1 MKFLPIL
8 FLLSIAIFGCDTAT
22 NKPTSTDN
30 SSINQ
35 RDKADSAKTPMDQY
49 ENQKDVDIT
58 AKIRRQ
64 VVGYK
69 NVNQCAKRQD
79 YDSKRESDPP
89 RPRRVCGRTKPN
101 RKNRSQRRGREE
113 RRQQTRH
120 HNTQINYTIRN
131 SRLLSWHMQFFVRLK
146 PRSMQPTL

>member
-1 MKFLPIL
+1 MKYLPIL

-64 VVGYK
+64 VVDTKMSTNAQNVKIMTQNGKVTLRGPVESANERNQIVKIAHNVAGEK
-69 NVNQCAKRQD
+69 NVDNKLD
-79 YDSKRESDPP
+79 I
-89 RPRRVCGRTKPN
+89 TT
-101 RKNRSQRRGREE
+101 RK
-113 RRQQTRH
+113 
-120 HNTQINYTIRN
+120 
-131 SRLLSWHMQFFVRLK
+131 
-146 PRSMQPTL
+146 

>member
-64 VVGYK
+64 VVDTKMSTNAQNVKIMTQNGKVTLRGPVESADERNQIVKIAHNVAGEK
-69 NVNQCAKRQD
+69 NVDNKLD
-79 YDSKRESDPP
+79 I
-89 RPRRVCGRTKPN
+89 TT
-101 RKNRSQRRGREE
+101 RK
-113 RRQQTRH
+113 
-120 HNTQINYTIRN
+120 
-131 SRLLSWHMQFFVRLK
+131 
-146 PRSMQPTL
+146 